1 MVSDLGPS
9 LTLAEKLGI
18 DPGARVAL
26 VNEPEDFPR
35 RLEPLPADVR
45 FYDRA
50 SEPLD
55 VIVYFSDTIA
65 NIEKRIPL
73 LAQFLSEGAVL
84 WMAYP
89 DESSAVDTGVSRE
102 DIKRIGAQSGLTDHS
117 SFSIDDTWRAV
128 CLKSAS

>member
-1 MVSDLGPS
+1 M
-9 LTLAEKLGI
+9 
-18 DPGARVAL
+18 AL